1 MLAVLLGAAL
11 HAAWNVIVKSSSDH
25 TSEIALVT
33 TSAAVL
39 AGLTLPFLPLPAA
52 ASWLYL
58 AGSVVIHVLY
68 FSLVALAYR
77 HGELS
82 YAYPLMRGSAP
93 LFTALVAWLIVG
105 EQLALGGWLGIA
117 LLSTGVLTL
126 GTESWRSGRFR
137 WSATLFG
144 LANAAVI
151 VAYTLVDGLGVRASG
166 NALSGC
172 AVMDVLPQCV
182 SAADVHLDRAP
193 PAFLAVART
202 RWKKASVGGL
212 CAIGSYGVALWA
224 MAHAPIALVAALR
237 ETSVLFGTVFAA
249 LWLKERFV
257 PVRYVAALLVTAGAV
272 AMKVL

>member
-33 TSAAVL
+33 ASAAVF
-39 AGLTLPFLPLPAA
+39 AGLTLPFLPLPAP

-58 AGSVVIHVLY
+58 AASVAIHVVY

-77 HGELS
+77 HGDLS

-105 EQLALGGWLGIA
+105 ERLAFGGWLGVA
-117 LLSTGVLTL
+117 LLSAGVLTL
-126 GTESWRSGRFR
+126 AVESWRSGRFR
-137 WSATLFG
+137 WSATLSG

-166 NALSGC
+166 NAL
-172 AVMDVLPQCV
+172 AYVQWMFFLN
-182 SAADVHLDRAP
+182 
-193 PAFLAVART
+193 AFPLVTYTLIARRQALFAVART
-202 RWKKASVGGL
+202 RWQKASVGGL

-249 LWLKERFV
+249 LWLKERFG
-257 PVRYVAALLVTAGAV
+257 PARYVAAVLVTWGRWR
-272 AMKVL
+272 

>member
-11 HAAWNVIVKSSSDH
+11 HAAWNVIVKSSSDR

-33 TSAAVL
+33 ASAAVL

-58 AGSVVIHVLY
+58 AGSVAIHVVY

-77 HGELS
+77 HGDLS

-105 EQLALGGWLGIA
+105 EHLALGGWLGIA

-126 GTESWRSGRFR
+126 GTDSWRSGRFR

-166 NALSGC
+166 NALSYVQWMFFLNGFPLLTYTLI
-172 AVMDVLPQCV
+172 ARRQ
-182 SAADVHLDRAP
+182 
-193 PAFLAVART
+193 AFMTVART

-249 LWLKERFV
+249 LWLKERFG
-257 PVRYVAALLVTAGAV
+257 PARYVAALLVTLGAV